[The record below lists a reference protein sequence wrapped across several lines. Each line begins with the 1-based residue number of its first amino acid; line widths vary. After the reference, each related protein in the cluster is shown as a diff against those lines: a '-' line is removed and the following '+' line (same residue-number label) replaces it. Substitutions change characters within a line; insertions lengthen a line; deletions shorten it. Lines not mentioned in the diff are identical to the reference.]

1 MEVGTITNNITIP
14 KINLNN
20 LDLPES
26 DASNPVIG
34 TDAISTDALNS
45 KFSTNTQFDYN
56 EAMMDLQEVQDFL
69 FMLIGEE
76 VPGISGK
83 GEKLNIFA

>member
-1 MEVGTITNNITIP
+1 MEVGTITNNITTP

-20 LDLPES
+20 IEPGYDV
-26 DASNPVIG
+26 SNPLIAADISNSVTG
-34 TDAISTDALNS
+34 TSA
-45 KFSTNTQFDYN
+45 QFDYN

-69 FMLIGEE
+69 FMLIGEKS
-76 VPGISGK
+76 PGRDGK